1 MGVIEDAVDD
11 ILSDPDLRISITY
24 TPAATGTAA
33 SLTNV
38 GRTSC
43 PRDYLD
49 GDGVRVLSGMRTFYI
64 LVDDLAAEPVRS
76 DTITFNTES
85 YTVINHTRAAGEE
98 HYEVDAQL
106 VDA

>member
-11 ILSDPDLRISITY
+11 ILGDPDLRVSITY
-24 TPAATGTAA
+24 TPTVGDAVD
-33 SLTNV
+33 LTNV
-38 GRTSC
+38 GRSSC

-49 GDGVRVLSGMRTFYI
+49 ADGVRVLSGMRTFFI
-64 LVDDLAAEPVRS
+64 KVDDLSIEPIRS
-76 DTITFNTES
+76 DTILFKTET

-98 HYEVDAQL
+98 HYEIDAQL